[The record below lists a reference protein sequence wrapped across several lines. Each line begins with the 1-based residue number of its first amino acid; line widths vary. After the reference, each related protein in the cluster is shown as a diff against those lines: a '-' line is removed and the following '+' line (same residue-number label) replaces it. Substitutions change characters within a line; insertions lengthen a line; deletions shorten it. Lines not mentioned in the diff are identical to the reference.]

1 MRNTAAALAAIA
13 LLALVV
19 LAVVNC
25 TKSDPVAGTGTEIQL
40 SANPA
45 DIDLRTGTK
54 STITATVFNMSG
66 TVQSGVALLFSTDTG
81 RMESGGQRVK
91 TNSSGVA
98 RDVLIVGSNDDGQ
111 TAKVTVRSGPQKAD
125 ISVGVG
131 NANKPPQA
139 KFTAQPLVGHVNQP
153 VTFDGSQSRDP
164 NGDQTIEKMV
174 WTLTSDNPDPSIPPD
189 LQANCTRAG
198 NKETCTF
205 TRDPQQGL
213 QTEMVRSFAYG
224 QILTVSL
231 DVFDDKGLDD
241 TFTLSGIEID
251 WNTPPVANAGPDITT
266 EGCRGF
272 LVSAGQ
278 SSDPDG
284 AIVRYDWDMGDGAQY
299 LNRTSPQASHAYQC
313 YAQCGNPPVPGPGC
327 TYTVTLTVY
336 DNGAPTAPG
345 YTCDGSTHL
354 CGGTATGTQ
363 SLTGI
368 DTLKATVL
376 APISGTMC
384 DCICGA
390 GNTCP

>member
-1 MRNTAAALAAIA
+1 MFFGRWKT
-13 LLALVV
+13 
-19 LAVVNC
+19 
-25 TKSDPVAGTGTEIQL
+25 
-40 SANPA
+40 
-45 DIDLRTGTK
+45 DISKD
-54 STITATVFNMSG
+54 
-66 TVQSGVALLFSTDTG
+66 G

-139 KFTAQPLVGHVNQP
+139 KFTAQPLVGYVNQP

-205 TRDPQQGL
+205 TRDPVQGL

-299 LNRTSPQASHAYQC
+299 LNRTSAQASHAYQC
-313 YAQCGNPPVPGPGC
+313 YAVCGNPPVAGPGC
-327 TYTVTLTVY
+327 SYTVTLTVY

-354 CGGTATGTQ
+354 CGGTPSGTQ